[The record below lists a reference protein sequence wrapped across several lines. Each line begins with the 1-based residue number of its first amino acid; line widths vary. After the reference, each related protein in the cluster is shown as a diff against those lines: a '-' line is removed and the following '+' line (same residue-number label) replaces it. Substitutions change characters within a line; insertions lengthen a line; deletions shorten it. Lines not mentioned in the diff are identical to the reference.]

1 MNNVTNLSEN
11 FFVGCVDNSSY
22 EASLDIGKY
31 YRTLEGP
38 SAMHL
43 GLVRI
48 VDESGED
55 YLYPCEMFRKVEIA
69 VEVGRFLTAA

>member
-31 YRTLEGP
+31 YRTLEDP

-55 YLYPCEMFRKVEIA
+55 
-69 VEVGRFLTAA
+69 